1 MSIYE
6 YDEERHMRQEREE
19 GREEGRREGEE
30 RMNRLILALDRSGRI
45 QESARAASD
54 PEYLQKLFREFGI

>member
-6 YDEERHMRQEREE
+6 YDEERHMRQKREEAHEE

-45 QESARAASD
+45 
-54 PEYLQKLFREFGI
+54 